1 LTQDALS
8 AMIKHKPERTITMK
22 KIKQFLAVLG
32 IVFLLSLYVITL
44 LCAIFDSSETMQ
56 LFQASVLAT
65 IIIPVLLWA
74 YSFIYRLLKNHKDS
88 DE

>member
-1 LTQDALS
+1 
-8 AMIKHKPERTITMK
+8 MK

-74 YSFIYRLLKNHKDS
+74 YSFIYRLLKDHKDS

>member
-1 LTQDALS
+1 
-8 AMIKHKPERTITMK
+8 MK
-22 KIKQFLAVLG
+22 KFKQILAVLG

-44 LCAIFDSSETMQ
+44 LCAIFDSSDTMQ

-74 YSFIYRLLKNHKDS
+74 YSFIYRLLKNDKDS